1 MRLKKLYLLFGILF
15 LTIFFVGIVDAI
27 NSCWIEA
34 GGETA
39 CEGVTGGQVVMGL
52 SDVTNAH
59 GELKI
64 NNEALNY
71 PVVLCCNFCNGVQ
84 ANCPPSED
92 TILFLSSATNAHAE
106 IPGCSYTV
114 EICYANVACE
124 EGTTQP
130 ADKTAILSLS
140 GTGTNSHIGGPDD
153 YDMKIWCDVGSFCG
167 DGTVQNEPPNDNDL
181 AEDCDSDDPNDHCI
195 QPEEA
200 NECTCELG
208 YTSNYPDSN
217 GCIWAGSALV
227 YWSDIIS
234 GNILYTSVEPL
245 GVIVGTTTVGM
256 TLFDPFL
263 NGEEFYFE
271 VWERDAG
278 ADDEIRTGANV
289 IDGTVDGNM
298 VTSNWTITNSDI
310 DNAKGIFGPED
321 EYEFYFKVY
330 DSAGIEIAE
339 SEDLIS
345 TVVQAPPCG
354 AITLCMDYRSADLCN
369 NDFDNCR
376 VAELSVE
383 LIQDDENFC
392 DGVPCDCWWEGDVD
406 TGTCNSKWDKCKYNE
421 STETECSA
429 ENLFL
434 TYSWG
439 ASWDGGGESS
449 VNDCVGGQ
457 NVVPCPAKIQ
467 LPFFN
472 TYSII
477 AIIIVMV
484 LIYVALS
491 LRKKRKSGSKRKKR
505 KKR

>member
-15 LTIFFVGIVDAI
+15 LTIFFVGIVDAV

-34 GGETA
+34 GGETDCKSA
-39 CEGVTGGQVVMGL
+39 PGGQVVMGL

-64 NNEALNY
+64 NNQELNY
-71 PVVLCCNFCNGVQ
+71 PVVLCCNFGNGVQ

-92 TILFLSSATNAHAE
+92 TILFLSSATNAHGE
-106 IPGCSYTV
+106 IPGGSYTV
-114 EICYANVACE
+114 EICYANVNCE
-124 EGTTQP
+124 GGTTQP
-130 ADKTAILSLS
+130 AGKTAILSLS
-140 GTGTNSHIGGPDD
+140 GTGTNSHIGGPND
-153 YDMKIWCDVGSFCG
+153 YNIKIWCEVGTFCG
-167 DGTVQNEPPNDNDL
+167 DGTVQNDPPNDDGL
-181 AEDCDSDDPNDHCI
+181 AEDCDSGANCI
-195 QPEEA
+195 APGET
-200 NECTCELG
+200 NECTCPDG
-208 YTSNYPDSN
+208 YTSDGIN
-217 GCIWAGSALV
+217 GCEWAGSALA

-234 GNILYTSVEPL
+234 GNRLYTSVEPL

-256 TLFDPFL
+256 TLFDPFFT

-271 VWERDAG
+271 VWEKDAVG
-278 ADDEIRTGANV
+278 DDEIRTGANV
-289 IDGTVDGNM
+289 IDGIAGSGM
-298 VTSNWTITNSDI
+298 VASSWTITSSDI

-321 EYEFYFKVY
+321 EYEFYFKAY
-330 DSAGIEIAE
+330 ESDGTPIGT

-345 TVVQAPPCG
+345 TVIQAPVCE
-354 AITLCMDYRSADLCN
+354 AITICMDYGTLERCENDLNTCK
-369 NDFDNCR
+369 

-392 DGVPCDCWWEGDVD
+392 DDMICDCWWDI
-406 TGTCNSKWDKCKYNE
+406 TTSTCNSKWGLCKYGE
-421 STETECSA
+421 STEIECSA

-439 ASWDGGGESS
+439 ASWNDGGESPA
-449 VNDCVGGQ
+449 NDCIGGQ

-484 LIYVALS
+484 LIYFALS
-491 LRKKRKSGSKRKKR
+491 LRKKRKSDSKRKKR